1 MLIKDGKTG
10 DEWTYVKTVRH
21 LLRTPKV
28 IVTLPNPGSVV
39 TFEFPASR
47 FVIEGEDNDSRRD

>member
-21 LLRTPKV
+21 LLRTSKV

-39 TFEFPASR
+39 TFEVPASR